1 MREPSRFRARAV
13 QLREQ
18 YLSSEIAVGA
28 RVAGRGRGI
37 KPGGGHNGR
46 CQQGKSEYDDSDNRF
61 NHVQETSSLR
71 LKAYA
76 A

>member
-1 MREPSRFRARAV
+1 MREPSRFRVRAV

-18 YLSSEIAVGA
+18 DLSSEIAIGA

-37 KPGGGHNGR
+37 KSGGGHNGR
-46 CQQGKSEYDDSDNRF
+46 SQQGKSEYGDSDKRF
-61 NHVQETSSLR
+61 NHFQEPPRLG